1 MNAPQKTI
9 MNANLFSR
17 LFGSLDDPTRLAI
30 ETTDGQRISYGDLVA
45 RAGQMANVLVNSG
58 VKPGDRVAAQTEKS
72 VPGLVLYLAT
82 VRAGAVYLPLNTA
95 YTLNELEYFIADAE
109 PSLVVCDPSKAQGI
123 GAIAAKVGARVE
135 TLGADGR
142 GSLTDAA
149 AKASAEFATVARA
162 DDDLAAILYTSGT
175 TGRSKGAM
183 LTHDNL
189 ASNSLTLID
198 FWRFSDQDILI
209 HALPIYHTHG
219 LFVAS
224 NVTLFARASMI
235 FLPKFDP
242 DTIIQLMARAT
253 VLMGV
258 PTFYTRLLQSPAL
271 TRKSTKHMRLFIS
284 GSAPLLADTHRE
296 WAARTGHAVLERYGM
311 TETNM
316 NTSNPYHGDR
326 VPGAVGQAL
335 PGVTVRVTDPE
346 TGKELGR
353 EAIGMIEVMGPNVF
367 KGYWRMPEKTK
378 AEFRD
383 DGFFITGDLG
393 KIDSNGYVHILG
405 RGKDLVISGGFN
417 VYPKEIES
425 EIDAMPGVVESAV
438 IGVPHSDFGE
448 GVTAVVVCDK
458 GAHVDETSVLRAL
471 DGRLAKFK
479 MPKRVI
485 VVDELPRNAM
495 GKVQKNILRDTYSGI
510 YAKAK

>member
-17 LFGSLDDPTRLAI
+17 LFDGLDDPTWLAI
-30 ETTDGQRISYGDLVA
+30 ETADGQRISYADLIS
-45 RAGQMANVLVNSG
+45 RAGQMANVLVAAD

-95 YTLNELEYFIADAE
+95 YTLNELEYFITDAE
-109 PSLVVCDPSKAQGI
+109 PALVVCDPSKAQGI
-123 GAIAAKVGARVE
+123 GAIAAKVGAKVE
-135 TLGADGR
+135 TLGADGK
-142 GSLTDAA
+142 GTLTDAA
-149 AKASAEFATVARA
+149 AKAKPEFATVARA

-189 ASNSLTLID
+189 ASNSLSLVD
-198 FWRFSDQDILI
+198 YWRFTDKDVLI

-224 NVTLFARASMI
+224 NVTLFARGSMI

-242 DTIIQLMARAT
+242 DLIIRLMARAT

-271 TRKSTKHMRLFIS
+271 THESTKHMRLFIS

-296 WAARTGHAVLERYGM
+296 WFARTGHAVLERYGM

-316 NTSNPYHGDR
+316 NTSNPYDSER
-326 VPGAVGQAL
+326 VAGAVGHAL
-335 PGVTVRVTDPE
+335 PGISVRVADPE
-346 TGKELGR
+346 TGKVLAPGT
-353 EAIGMIEVMGPNVF
+353 IGMIEVKGPNVF
-367 KGYWRMPEKTK
+367 KGYWRMPDKTK
-378 AEFRD
+378 SEFRD

-393 KIDSNGYVHILG
+393 KIDDKGYVHIVG
-405 RGKDLVISGGFN
+405 RGQDLVISGGFN

-425 EIDAMPGVVESAV
+425 EIDAMPGVIASAV
-438 IGVPHSDFGE
+438 IGVPHADFGE
-448 GVTAVVVCDK
+448 GVTAVLVCSK
-458 GAHVDETSVLRAL
+458 GADISEASVLKAL

-479 MPKRVI
+479 MPKRVF

-495 GKVQKNILRDTYSGI
+495 GKVQKNILRDTYKDI
-510 YAKAK
+510 YAKG

>member
-1 MNAPQKTI
+1 

-17 LFGSLDDPTRLAI
+17 LFDSLDDPNRLAI
-30 ETTDGQRISYGDLVA
+30 ETIDGQHISYGDLIA
-45 RAGQMANVLVNSG
+45 RAGQMANLLVSSG

-72 VPGLVLYLAT
+72 VPGLVLYLAV

-95 YTLNELEYFIADAE
+95 YTLNELEYFITDAE
-109 PSLVVCDPSKAQGI
+109 PSMVVCDPAKAEGI
-123 GAIAAKVGARVE
+123 GAIAAKVGASIM
-135 TLGADGR
+135 TLGADGK
-142 GSLTDAA
+142 GSLTEAA
-149 AKASAEFATVARA
+149 VKAKPEFMTVARSH
-162 DDDLAAILYTSGT
+162 DDLAAILYTSGT

-183 LTHDNL
+183 LSHDNL
-189 ASNSLTLID
+189 ASNSLSLVD
-198 FWRFSDQDILI
+198 YWRFTNKDVLI

-224 NVTLFARASMI
+224 NVTLFALASMI

-242 DTIIQLMARAT
+242 DLIIKLMARAT

-271 TRKSTKHMRLFIS
+271 TRESTKHMRLFIS

-316 NTSNPYHGDR
+316 NTSNPYDGDR
-326 VPGAVGQAL
+326 VPGAVGHAL

-346 TGKELGR
+346 TGKELAR
-353 EAIGMIEVMGPNVF
+353 EAIGMIEVKGPNVF
-367 KGYWRMPEKTK
+367 KGYWRMPEKTRS
-378 AEFRD
+378 EFRD

-393 KIDSNGYVHILG
+393 KIDTRGYAHILG

-425 EIDAMPGVVESAV
+425 EIDAMPGVIESAV
-438 IGVPHSDFGE
+438 IGVPHADFGE
-448 GVTAVVVCDK
+448 GVTAVVVCNR
-458 GAHVDETSVLRAL
+458 GAGVDEASVLKAL
-471 DGRLAKFK
+471 GGRLAKFK
-479 MPKRVI
+479 MPKRVF

-495 GKVQKNILRDTYSGI
+495 GKVQKNILRDTYSDI
-510 YAKAK
+510 YAKTK

>member
-1 MNAPQKTI
+1 
-9 MNANLFSR
+9 
-17 LFGSLDDPTRLAI
+17 
-30 ETTDGQRISYGDLVA
+30 
-45 RAGQMANVLVNSG
+45 
-58 VKPGDRVAAQTEKS
+58 
-72 VPGLVLYLAT
+72 
-82 VRAGAVYLPLNTA
+82 
-95 YTLNELEYFIADAE
+95 
-109 PSLVVCDPSKAQGI
+109 VVCDPSKADGI
-123 GAIAAKVGARVE
+123 GAIAAKVSAKVE
-135 TLGADGR
+135 TLGADGN

-149 AKASAEFATVARA
+149 ANAPTEFATVARG

-189 ASNSLTLID
+189 ASNSLALVDYWGFTD
-198 FWRFSDQDILI
+198 KDVLI

-242 DTIIQLMARAT
+242 ELIIRLMARAT
-253 VLMGV
+253 VMMGV

-271 TRKSTKHMRLFIS
+271 TKEATAHMRLFVS

-316 NTSNPYHGDR
+316 NTSNPYDGER
-326 VPGAVGQAL
+326 VPGAVGHAL
-335 PGVTVRVTDPE
+335 PGVSVRVTDPE
-346 TGKELGR
+346 TGKTLGP
-353 EAIGMIEVMGPNVF
+353 ETIGMIEVKGPNVF

-393 KIDSNGYVHILG
+393 KIDSAGYVHILG

-425 EIDAMPGVVESAV
+425 EIDAMPGVIETAV
-438 IGVPHSDFGE
+438 IGVPHADFGE
-448 GVTAVVVCDK
+448 GVTAVVVCDRNA
-458 GAHVDETSVLRAL
+458 GVDEAAVLKAL

-479 MPKRVI
+479 MPKRVFI
-485 VVDELPRNAM
+485 VDELPRNAM
-495 GKVQKNILRDTYSGI
+495 GKVQKNILRDTYKGI
-510 YAKAK
+510 YEK

>member
-17 LFGSLDDPTRLAI
+17 LFDGLDDPNRLAI
-30 ETTDGQRISYGDLVA
+30 ETTDGQHISYGDLIS
-45 RAGQMANVLVNSG
+45 RAGQMANVLVSRG

-72 VPGLVLYLAT
+72 VPGLVLYLAA

-95 YTLNELEYFIADAE
+95 YTLNELEYFISDAE
-109 PSLVVCDPSKAQGI
+109 PALVVCDPSRAEGI
-123 GAIAAKVGARVE
+123 GAIAAKVGAKVE
-135 TLGADGR
+135 TLGGDGK

-149 AKASAEFATVARA
+149 AKAATDFTTVTRA
-162 DDDLAAILYTSGT
+162 TDDLAAILYTSGT

-189 ASNSLTLID
+189 ASNSFSLVD
-198 FWRFSDQDILI
+198 YWRFTDKDVLI

-235 FLPKFDP
+235 FLPKLDP
-242 DTIIQLMARAT
+242 DLIVKLMARST

-271 TRKSTKHMRLFIS
+271 SHESTKHMRLFIS

-316 NTSNPYHGDR
+316 NTSNPYDGDR
-326 VPGAVGQAL
+326 VPGAVGHAL
-335 PGVTVRVTDPE
+335 PGVSVRVTDPE
-346 TGKELGR
+346 TGKELAR
-353 EAIGMIEVMGPNVF
+353 DSIGMIEVKGPNVF

-393 KIDSNGYVHILG
+393 KIDSAGYVHILG

-417 VYPKEIES
+417 VYPKEIEG
-425 EIDAMPGVVESAV
+425 EIHAMPGVIEAAV
-438 IGVPHSDFGE
+438 IGVPHADFGE

-458 GAHVDETSVLRAL
+458 NAGVDEAAVLNAL

-485 VVDELPRNAM
+485 IVDELPRNAM
-495 GKVQKNILRDTYSGI
+495 GKVQKNILRDTYKGI
-510 YAKAK
+510 YTK

>member
-1 MNAPQKTI
+1 MNQPA
-9 MNANLFSR
+9 NANLFSR
-17 LFGSLDDPTRLAI
+17 LFDGLDDPSRLAL
-30 ETTDGQRISYGDLVA
+30 ETVDGHHISYGDLIA
-45 RAGQMANVLVNSG
+45 RAGQIANVLVDRG

-72 VPGLVLYLAT
+72 VTGLVLYLAT

-95 YTLNELEYFIADAE
+95 YTLNELEYFITDAE
-109 PSLVVCDPSKAQGI
+109 PSLVVCDPTKAEGI
-123 GAIAAKVGARVE
+123 TAIAAKIGAGVM
-135 TLGADGR
+135 TLGADGK

-149 AKASAEFATVARA
+149 DKARPEFTTIARA
-162 DDDLAAILYTSGT
+162 NDDPAAILYPSGP
-175 TGRSKGAM
+175 TGRPKGAM

-189 ASNSLTLID
+189 ASNSFSLVD
-198 FWRFSDQDILI
+198 YWRFTDKDVLI

-224 NVTLFARASMI
+224 NVTLFARAWMI

-242 DTIIQLMARAT
+242 ELIIKLMARAT
-253 VLMGV
+253 VMMGV
-258 PTFYTRLLQSPAL
+258 PTLYTRLLQNPAL
-271 TRKSTKHMRLFIS
+271 SKETTRHMRLFVS
-284 GSAPLLADTHRE
+284 GSAPLLGATHRE

-316 NTSNPYHGDR
+316 NTSNPYDGER
-326 VPGAVGQAL
+326 VPGAVGHAL
-335 PGVTVRVTDPE
+335 PGVSVRVTEPE
-346 TGKELGR
+346 TGKVLPPET
-353 EAIGMIEVMGPNVF
+353 IGMIEVKGPNVF

-378 AEFRD
+378 SEFRD

-393 KIDSNGYVHILG
+393 KIDDKGYVHIVG

-425 EIDAMPGVVESAV
+425 EIDAMPGVIESAV
-438 IGVPHSDFGE
+438 IGVPHADFGE
-448 GVTAVVVCDK
+448 GVTAVVVCNPAA
-458 GAHVDETSVLRAL
+458 GIDEATILKAL

-479 MPKRVI
+479 MPKRVF

-495 GKVQKNILRDTYSGI
+495 GKVQKNILRDTYAKI
-510 YAKAK
+510 YAK

>member
-1 MNAPQKTI
+1 MNKPA
-9 MNANLFSR
+9 NANLFSR
-17 LFGSLDDPTRLAI
+17 LFDDLDDPGRLAI
-30 ETTDGQRISYGDLVA
+30 ETLDGQRISYGDLIA
-45 RAGQMANVLVNSG
+45 RAGQMANVLAARG

-72 VPGLVLYLAT
+72 VAALVLYLAA
-82 VRAGAVYLPLNTA
+82 VRAGAIYLPLNTA
-95 YTLNELEYFIADAE
+95 YTLNELDYFIGDAE
-109 PSLVVCDPSKAQGI
+109 PSLVVCDPARAEGI
-123 GAIAAKVGARVE
+123 KAIAAKVNAKVE
-135 TLGADGR
+135 TLDAHGK

-149 AKASAEFATVARA
+149 AKAKLEFTTVPRENE
-162 DDDLAAILYTSGT
+162 DLAAILYTSGT

-183 LTHDNL
+183 LSHDNL
-189 ASNSLTLID
+189 ASNSLSLVGY
-198 FWRFSDQDILI
+198 WRFTDKDVLI

-242 DTIIQLMARAT
+242 DLIIKLMARAT

-258 PTFYTRLLQSPAL
+258 PTFYTRLLHNPAL
-271 TRKSTKHMRLFIS
+271 NKESTKHMRLFVS

-316 NTSNPYHGDR
+316 NTSNPYDGER
-326 VPGAVGQAL
+326 VPGAVGHAL
-335 PGVTVRVTDPE
+335 PGVSVRVTEPE
-346 TGKELGR
+346 TGKVLPPET
-353 EAIGMIEVMGPNVF
+353 IGMIEVKGPNVF

-378 AEFRD
+378 SEFRD

-393 KIDSNGYVHILG
+393 KIDDEGYVHIVG
-405 RGKDLVISGGFN
+405 RGKDLVISGGFH

-425 EIDAMPGVVESAV
+425 EIDAMPGVIESAV
-438 IGVPHSDFGE
+438 IGVPHADFGE
-448 GVTAVVVCDK
+448 GVTAVVVCNK
-458 GAHVDETSVLRAL
+458 GAAVTEASVLKGL
-471 DGRLAKFK
+471 EGRLAKFK
-479 MPKRVI
+479 MPKRVF

-495 GKVQKNILRDTYSGI
+495 GKVQKNILRQTYSEI
-510 YAKAK
+510 YTKK